1 MLKGINKQ
9 IIEIKCTENE
19 CFDKILLFV
28 NANKNHLHPDILR
41 KNAVDIASA
50 ITGGQN
56 VFDKQKIQLCGS
68 DINYN
73 GCGNACSAAYR
84 IVYVISINIIDKIC
98 VNRRKSI

>member
-28 NANKNHLHPDILR
+28 NSNKNHLHPDILR

-50 ITGGQN
+50 ITG
-56 VFDKQKIQLCGS
+56 DKMFSTNRKF
-68 DINYN
+68 NF
-73 GCGNACSAAYR
+73 AA
-84 IVYVISINIIDKIC
+84 VISTVIGVAMLVLLLIALC
-98 VNRRKSI
+98 M

>member
-19 CFDKILLFV
+19 FFDKIILFV

-50 ITGGQN
+50 ITG
-56 VFDKQKIQLCGS
+56 DKMFSTNRKF
-68 DINYN
+68 N
-73 GCGNACSAAYR
+73 SAA
-84 IVYVISINIIDKIC
+84 VISTIMGVAMLVLLLIALC
-98 VNRRKSI
+98 M

>member
-28 NANKNHLHPDILR
+28 NANNNHLHPDILR

-50 ITGGQN
+50 ITG
-56 VFDKQKIQLCGS
+56 DKMFSTNRKF
-68 DINYN
+68 NF
-73 GCGNACSAAYR
+73 AA
-84 IVYVISINIIDKIC
+84 VISTIIGVAMLVLLLIALC
-98 VNRRKSI
+98 M

>member
-19 CFDKILLFV
+19 CFDKIPLFV

-50 ITGGQN
+50 ITG
-56 VFDKQKIQLCGS
+56 DKMFSTNRKFNS
-68 DINYN
+68 V
-73 GCGNACSAAYR
+73 A
-84 IVYVISINIIDKIC
+84 VISTIMGVAMLVLLLIALC
-98 VNRRKSI
+98 M

>member
-9 IIEIKCTENE
+9 IIEIKCTKNE

-50 ITGGQN
+50 ITG
-56 VFDKQKIQLCGS
+56 DKMFSTNRKL
-68 DINYN
+68 NF
-73 GCGNACSAAYR
+73 AA
-84 IVYVISINIIDKIC
+84 VISTIIGVAMLVLLLIALC
-98 VNRRKSI
+98 M

>member
-50 ITGGQN
+50 ITG
-56 VFDKQKIQLCGS
+56 DKMFSTNRKF
-68 DINYN
+68 NF
-73 GCGNACSAAYR
+73 AA
-84 IVYVISINIIDKIC
+84 VISTIIGEAMLVLLLIALC
-98 VNRRKSI
+98 M

>member
-1 MLKGINKQ
+1 MNIICLVPLKYEVMLKGINKQ

-50 ITGGQN
+50 ITG
-56 VFDKQKIQLCGS
+56 DKMFSTNRKFNS
-68 DINYN
+68 V
-73 GCGNACSAAYR
+73 A
-84 IVYVISINIIDKIC
+84 VISTIMGVAMLVLLLIALC
-98 VNRRKSI
+98 M

>member
-50 ITGGQN
+50 ITG
-56 VFDKQKIQLCGS
+56 DKMFSTNRKFNFAAVISTIIGVAMLG
-68 DINYN
+68 
-73 GCGNACSAAYR
+73 SAAYR

>member
-19 CFDKILLFV
+19 CLDKILLFV

-50 ITGGQN
+50 ITG
-56 VFDKQKIQLCGS
+56 DKMFSTNRKF
-68 DINYN
+68 NF
-73 GCGNACSAAYR
+73 AA
-84 IVYVISINIIDKIC
+84 VISTVIGVAMLVLLLIALC
-98 VNRRKSI
+98 M

>member
-9 IIEIKCTENE
+9 IIEIKCTKNE

-50 ITGGQN
+50 ITG
-56 VFDKQKIQLCGS
+56 DKMFSTNRKFNS
-68 DINYN
+68 V
-73 GCGNACSAAYR
+73 A
-84 IVYVISINIIDKIC
+84 VISTIMGVAMLVLLLITLC
-98 VNRRKSI
+98 M

>member
-9 IIEIKCTENE
+9 IIEIKCTKNE

-50 ITGGQN
+50 ITGVKMFSTN
-56 VFDKQKIQLCGS
+56 RKF
-68 DINYN
+68 NF
-73 GCGNACSAAYR
+73 AA
-84 IVYVISINIIDKIC
+84 VISTIIGVAMLVLLLIALC
-98 VNRRKSI
+98 M

>member
-28 NANKNHLHPDILR
+28 NANKNHLH
-41 KNAVDIASA
+41 
-50 ITGGQN
+50 
-56 VFDKQKIQLCGS
+56 GS
-68 DINYN
+68 DINCN
-73 GCGNACSAAYR
+73 WCGNACSAAYR

>member
-19 CFDKILLFV
+19 WFDKILLIV

-50 ITGGQN
+50 ITG
-56 VFDKQKIQLCGS
+56 DKMFSTNRKF
-68 DINYN
+68 NF
-73 GCGNACSAAYR
+73 AA
-84 IVYVISINIIDKIC
+84 VISTIMGVAMLVLLLIALC
-98 VNRRKSI
+98 M

>member
-28 NANKNHLHPDILR
+28 NANKNHLHPDVLR

-50 ITGGQN
+50 ITG
-56 VFDKQKIQLCGS
+56 DKMFSTNRKFIF
-68 DINYN
+68 
-73 GCGNACSAAYR
+73 AA
-84 IVYVISINIIDKIC
+84 VISTIMGVALLVLLLIALC
-98 VNRRKSI
+98 M

>member
-19 CFDKILLFV
+19 CCDKILLFV

-50 ITGGQN
+50 ITG
-56 VFDKQKIQLCGS
+56 DKMFSTNRKFNS
-68 DINYN
+68 V
-73 GCGNACSAAYR
+73 A
-84 IVYVISINIIDKIC
+84 VISTIMGVAMLVLLLIALC
-98 VNRRKSI
+98 M

>member
-28 NANKNHLHPDILR
+28 NANKNHLHHDILR

-50 ITGGQN
+50 ITG
-56 VFDKQKIQLCGS
+56 DKMFSTNRKI
-68 DINYN
+68 NF
-73 GCGNACSAAYR
+73 AA
-84 IVYVISINIIDKIC
+84 VISTIMGVAMLVLLLIALC
-98 VNRRKSI
+98 M

>member
-28 NANKNHLHPDILR
+28 NANKNHLHHDILR

-50 ITGGQN
+50 ITG
-56 VFDKQKIQLCGS
+56 DKMFSTNRKF
-68 DINYN
+68 NF
-73 GCGNACSAAYR
+73 AA
-84 IVYVISINIIDKIC
+84 VISTIMYVAMLVLLLIALC
-98 VNRRKSI
+98 M

>member
-1 MLKGINKQ
+1 MLKGIYKQ

-50 ITGGQN
+50 ITG
-56 VFDKQKIQLCGS
+56 DKMFSTNRKF
-68 DINYN
+68 NF
-73 GCGNACSAAYR
+73 AA
-84 IVYVISINIIDKIC
+84 VISTIMC
-98 VNRRKSI
+98 VAMLVLLLIALCM

>member
-41 KNAVDIASA
+41 KNAVYIASA
-50 ITGGQN
+50 ITG
-56 VFDKQKIQLCGS
+56 DKMFSTNRKFNS
-68 DINYN
+68 V
-73 GCGNACSAAYR
+73 A
-84 IVYVISINIIDKIC
+84 VISTIMAVAMLVLLLIALC
-98 VNRRKSI
+98 M

>member
-19 CFDKILLFV
+19 CVDKILLFV

-50 ITGGQN
+50 ITG
-56 VFDKQKIQLCGS
+56 DKMFSTNRKF
-68 DINYN
+68 NF
-73 GCGNACSAAYR
+73 AA
-84 IVYVISINIIDKIC
+84 VISTVIGVAMLVLLIIALC
-98 VNRRKSI
+98 M

>member
-28 NANKNHLHPDILR
+28 NANKNHLHHDILR

-50 ITGGQN
+50 ITG
-56 VFDKQKIQLCGS
+56 DKMFSTNRKF
-68 DINYN
+68 NF
-73 GCGNACSAAYR
+73 AA
-84 IVYVISINIIDKIC
+84 VISTIMGVAMLVLLLITLCNYE
-98 VNRRKSI
+98 

>member
-28 NANKNHLHPDILR
+28 NANKNHLHHDILR

-50 ITGGQN
+50 ITG
-56 VFDKQKIQLCGS
+56 DKMFSTNRKF
-68 DINYN
+68 NFE
-73 GCGNACSAAYR
+73 A
-84 IVYVISINIIDKIC
+84 VISTIMGVAMLVLLLIALC
-98 VNRRKSI
+98 M